1 MSLVPVVVHAT
12 FLWWSLWMLE
22 VGLVGLAGSAL
33 RSYGFVSCLAWLLT
47 ALSVLLLLLLS
58 GCLSMYTLLT
68 LRYAVTGSV
77 HIGFTHGVD
86 CTLW

>member
-1 MSLVPVVVHAT
+1 M
-12 FLWWSLWMLE
+12 WE

-33 RSYGFVSCLAWLLT
+33 RSYGFVSCLAWLQT

-58 GCLSMYTLLT
+58 GCSSMYTLLT

-77 HIGFTHGVD
+77 NLGVPHGVD